1 MKARTGVRRLTA
13 KREPRLASI
22 GCRRRIDWSDTTVKE
37 AGDSLVFVEKLM
49 QESWEAGQRR
59 WSFLASASTDY
70 PHPPAAAVEYPRP
83 PISPADEDEHQR
95 QSV

>member
-37 AGDSLVFVEKLM
+37 AGDSLAFVEKLM

-59 WSFLASASTDY
+59 WSFLASASADH
-70 PHPPAAAVEYPRP
+70 PNPPAAAAEYPRP
-83 PISPADEDEHQR
+83 PISLADEEER
-95 QSV
+95 QQQSL